1 MTEAEVDADY
11 GSYWDE
17 FKFRTDEKEKTIE
30 FLKQLKSV
38 NFSEITSMLNI
49 SAGNWYTLPLL
60 KW

>member
-38 NFSEITSMLNI
+38 NFSEITSMLSI
-49 SAGNWYTLPLL
+49 GAGN
-60 KW
+60 